1 MRQAVPWYFLTKWA
15 IPCLFFFIFVFSTE
29 LTLNNCSIKVLPMI
43 GFELRISGV
52 GGDCS
57 TNWATTTA
65 PVQWYLP
72 PFGSKWLFSALW
84 PSSANFILTKEP
96 GANNPNSL
104 KLILVGLQRILEA
117 ADIVKFAM
125 ASVWPDWANFKS
137 SLPKKSSKLAQIFG
151 KFIGYFE
158 VPNFLRKTYF
168 GCFLGHQLET
178 LGYF

>member
-1 MRQAVPWYFLTKWA
+1 MGHSLPLFL
-15 IPCLFFFIFVFSTE
+15 CFRLFNSVNIKQLFNKSFANDWIRTTDLWCWRRLLYQLSHNHCPSTVI
-29 LTLNNCSIKVLPMI
+29 L
-43 GFELRISGV
+43 
-52 GGDCS
+52 
-57 TNWATTTA
+57 A
-65 PVQWYLP
+65 

-104 KLILVGLQRILEA
+104 KLILVGLQRILAA

-158 VPNFLRKTYF
+158 VPNFWRKTYF
-168 GCFLGHQLET
+168 GCFFGHQLET